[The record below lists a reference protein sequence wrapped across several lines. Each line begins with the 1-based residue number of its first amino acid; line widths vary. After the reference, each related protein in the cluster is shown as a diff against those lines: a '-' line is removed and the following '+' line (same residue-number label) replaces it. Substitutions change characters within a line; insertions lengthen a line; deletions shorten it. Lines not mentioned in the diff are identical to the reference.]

1 MATINYSNFSTATG
15 AWQTNPSQPYL
26 YSLIDTD
33 VLVSESESYITFNN
47 LPAGMTVAAA
57 PTTTAPF
64 DSVYFNNDY
73 ANLLLQSGANNRWT
87 GNVGAL
93 LMAAYTSGGYWAFG
107 ASGAVSPG
115 VIFTG
120 SGNANSVI
128 TDIVWES
135 SYGAAGTPPVPF
147 NNSSFGG
154 LYSWNETIANE
165 IYSSYQVINSN
176 TIKVSTNFESL
187 DTSLRKLYVKFN
199 KP

>member
-57 PTTTAPF
+57 PTTTEPF
-64 DSVYFNNDY
+64 DSVYFDSDY
-73 ANLLLQSGANNRWT
+73 ASPYLLYKSTNNRWT
-87 GNVGAL
+87 GEFD

-107 ASGAVSPG
+107 ATGDYSPG

-135 SYGAAGTPPVPF
+135 SYGAAGTPPAPF
-147 NNSSFGG
+147 NNSNFGS
-154 LYSWNETIANE
+154 LHSWNETIANE